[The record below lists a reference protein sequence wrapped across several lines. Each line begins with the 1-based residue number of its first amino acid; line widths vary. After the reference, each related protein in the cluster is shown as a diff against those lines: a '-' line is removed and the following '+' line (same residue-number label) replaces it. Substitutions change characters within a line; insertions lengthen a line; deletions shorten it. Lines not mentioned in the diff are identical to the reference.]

1 MPLPDPDA
9 QDPVRHELGPSVETL
24 SRLAR
29 ILERA
34 SGELSLS
41 HYRVLAMVSAGD
53 GRASRLAGRLAL
65 GKPAISAAV
74 ESLVSRGLLARSDSD
89 PDRRAT
95 RLQITAKGR
104 EALITEESLMCVALG
119 DLLSHA
125 TKPTAILAA
134 ISDVALALDRRQAAR
149 EIKANPPAPVAQTR
163 S

>member
-1 MPLPDPDA
+1 MALPDPGD
-9 QDPVRHELGPSVETL
+9 QNPVRHELGPSVETL

-74 ESLVSRGLLARSDSD
+74 ESLVSRGLLGRSDSD

-104 EALITEESLMCVALG
+104 EALTAAELLMCAALG

-125 TKPTAILAA
+125 TNPRAILAG
-134 ISDVALALDRRQAAR
+134 IGEVSVALERRQAAR
-149 EIKANPPAPVAQTR
+149 EIKPVPAAPVAHSR

>member
-1 MPLPDPDA
+1 
-9 QDPVRHELGPSVETL
+9 VETL

-104 EALITEESLMCVALG
+104 AALTAAESLMCMAL
-119 DLLSHA
+119 DELLSH
-125 TKPTAILAA
+125 TINPTAVLAA
-134 ISDVALALDRRQAAR
+134 ISDLSLALDRRQAER
-149 EIKANPPAPVAQTR
+149 ESKASPLAAVTLTP

>member
-1 MPLPDPDA
+1 MPLPDAADK
-9 QDPVRHELGPSVETL
+9 DPVRHQLGASVETL

-95 RLQITAKGR
+95 RLQITARGIQ
-104 EALITEESLMCVALG
+104 ALTAAESLMCVALD

-125 TKPTAILAA
+125 TNPTAVLAA
-134 ISDVALALDRRQAAR
+134 ISDLSLALDRRQAAR
-149 EIKANPPAPVAQTR
+149 ESKASPQAPVVLTH

>member
-1 MPLPDPDA
+1 
-9 QDPVRHELGPSVETL
+9 VETL
-24 SRLAR
+24 SRVAR

-34 SGELSLS
+34 SVELSLS

-95 RLQITAKGR
+95 RLQITAKGS
-104 EALITEESLMCVALG
+104 EALTAAESLMCVALD

-125 TKPTAILAA
+125 TNPRAILAA
-134 ISDVALALDRRQAAR
+134 ISDVSLALDRRQAAR
-149 EIKANPPAPVAQTR
+149 EIKPSRPAPVARTR
-163 S
+163 P

>member
-1 MPLPDPDA
+1 MGMPLPFEVDPA
-9 QDPVRHELGPSVETL
+9 RHQFGSSVETL

-74 ESLVSRGLLARSDSD
+74 ESLVS
-89 PDRRAT
+89 
-95 RLQITAKGR
+95 
-104 EALITEESLMCVALG
+104 LG
-119 DLLSHA
+119 
-125 TKPTAILAA
+125 P
-134 ISDVALALDRRQAAR
+134 
-149 EIKANPPAPVAQTR
+149 
-163 S
+163 

>member
-1 MPLPDPDA
+1 MPLPDPDD
-9 QDPVRHELGPSVETL
+9 QEPVRHELGPTVETL

-34 SGELSLS
+34 SAELSLS
-41 HYRVLAMVSAGD
+41 HYRVLAMVSSGD

-74 ESLVSRGLLARSDSD
+74 ESLVSRGLLARTDLD

-104 EALITEESLMCVALG
+104 EALTSAESLMCVALG
-119 DLLSHA
+119 DLLRHA
-125 TKPTAILAA
+125 TNPQAILAA
-134 ISDVALALDRRQAAR
+134 VSDVSLALDRRQTAR
-149 EIKANPPAPVAQTR
+149 ESKANPPAAVDHTR